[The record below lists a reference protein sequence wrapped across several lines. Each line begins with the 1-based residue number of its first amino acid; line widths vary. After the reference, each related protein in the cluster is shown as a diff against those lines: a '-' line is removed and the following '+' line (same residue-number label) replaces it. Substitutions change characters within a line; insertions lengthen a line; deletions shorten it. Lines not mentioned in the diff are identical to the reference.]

1 LLMMRRTRRLRDYPQ
16 LPWVDPKIC
25 PHPVPVALLKFND
38 LDETIF
44 RCDVCGRIM
53 TLGEL
58 VPKKTRG

>member
-1 LLMMRRTRRLRDYPQ
+1 MLKMRRTRRLREYPQ

-58 VPKKTRG
+58 APTKARG